1 MSASKEKTLEHDQP
15 ELETK
20 SAKPAMLLSIV
31 KVIGG
36 LALLI
41 FGGRLFVDNASSIA
55 RSWGVSEAIIGLTIV
70 AIGTSLPELAT
81 SVVAAV
87 KRQPD
92 LAIGNVVG
100 SCIFNILFILGASA
114 TITPLVPAGIQLM
127 DYMMMLVAVFL
138 LFIFSN
144 VMGRAMISR
153 KEGVALLIV
162 YVAYMTYLIVQAL

>member
-1 MSASKEKTLEHDQP
+1 MW
-15 ELETK
+15 
-20 SAKPAMLLSIV
+20 
-31 KVIGG
+31 
-36 LALLI
+36 
-41 FGGRLFVDNASSIA
+41 NA
-55 RSWGVSEAIIGLTIV
+55 SWGVSEAIIGLTIV

-100 SCIFNILFILGASA
+100 SSIFNILFILGASA

-127 DYMMMLVAVFL
+127 DYMMMLVVVFL

-153 KEGVALLIV
+153 KEGVALLVV
-162 YVAYMTYLIVQAL
+162 YGAYMTYLIVQAL

>member
-1 MSASKEKTLEHDQP
+1 M
-15 ELETK
+15 
-20 SAKPAMLLSIV
+20 
-31 KVIGG
+31 
-36 LALLI
+36 
-41 FGGRLFVDNASSIA
+41 
-55 RSWGVSEAIIGLTIV
+55 
-70 AIGTSLPELAT
+70 
-81 SVVAAV
+81 AAV

-100 SCIFNILFILGASA
+100 SSIFNILFILGASA

-153 KEGVALLIV
+153 KEGVALLVV
-162 YVAYMTYLIVQAL
+162 YGAYMTYLIVQAL